1 MSRAEKR
8 ERARPSLPGKRA
20 GHVFIRPPRGR
31 TPGGG
36 RLREY
41 ELVVI
46 LSPEL
51 VEEDVPAA
59 IDRLSQLI
67 ADRGGEVKD
76 VDRWGRRKLAYPIK
90 KHLEG
95 NYLVTQVMLDPNRT
109 SDVEAALRISEEV
122 LRHLLVRVGD

>member
-1 MSRAEKR
+1 VRD
-8 ERARPSLPGKRA
+8 
-20 GHVFIRPPRGR
+20 
-31 TPGGG
+31 
-36 RLREY
+36 Y

-51 VEEDVPAA
+51 AEEDIPAA

-67 ADRGGEVKD
+67 GDRGGEVRD
-76 VDRWGRRKLAYPIK
+76 VDRWGRRKLAYPIN

-95 NYLVTQVMLDPNRT
+95 NFLVTQVRLDPNRT
-109 SDVEAALRISEEV
+109 SDVEAGLRISEEV

>member
-1 MSRAEKR
+1 MRD
-8 ERARPSLPGKRA
+8 
-20 GHVFIRPPRGR
+20 
-31 TPGGG
+31 
-36 RLREY
+36 Y

-51 VEEDVPAA
+51 AEEEIPAA

-67 ADRGGEVKD
+67 VDRGGEVKD
-76 VDRWGRRKLAYPIK
+76 VDRWGRRKLAYPIN

-95 NYLVTQVMLDPNRT
+95 NYLVTQVRLDPNRT
-109 SDVEAALRISEEV
+109 SDVEAGLRISEEV

>member
-1 MSRAEKR
+1 
-8 ERARPSLPGKRA
+8 
-20 GHVFIRPPRGR
+20 
-31 TPGGG
+31 
-36 RLREY
+36 LREY

-51 VEEDVPAA
+51 AEEDVPAA
-59 IDRLSQLI
+59 IDRVSQLI
-67 ADRGGEVKD
+67 ADRGGVVTD

-95 NYLVTQVMLDPNRT
+95 NYLVTQVRLDPNRT

>member
-1 MSRAEKR
+1 M
-8 ERARPSLPGKRA
+8 
-20 GHVFIRPPRGR
+20 
-31 TPGGG
+31 
-36 RLREY
+36 REY

-51 VEEDVPAA
+51 AEEDVPAA

-95 NYLVTQVMLDPNRT
+95 NYLVTQVKLDPNRT

-122 LRHLLVRVGD
+122 VRHLLVRVGD

>member
-1 MSRAEKR
+1 
-8 ERARPSLPGKRA
+8 
-20 GHVFIRPPRGR
+20 
-31 TPGGG
+31 
-36 RLREY
+36 LRDY

-51 VEEDVPAA
+51 AEDDVPAA

-67 ADRGGEVKD
+67 VDRGGEVRD
-76 VDRWGRRKLAYPIK
+76 VNRWGRRKLAYPIK

-95 NYLVTQVMLDPNRT
+95 DYLVTQVKLDPNRT
-109 SDVEAALRISEEV
+109 SDIEAGLRISEEV

>member
-1 MSRAEKR
+1 MRD
-8 ERARPSLPGKRA
+8 
-20 GHVFIRPPRGR
+20 
-31 TPGGG
+31 
-36 RLREY
+36 Y

-51 VEEDVPAA
+51 AEEDIPAA

-67 ADRGGEVKD
+67 VDRGGEVKD

-95 NYLVTQVMLDPNRT
+95 NYLVTQVRLDPNRT
-109 SDVEAALRISEEV
+109 SDVEAGLRISEEV

>member
-1 MSRAEKR
+1 M
-8 ERARPSLPGKRA
+8 
-20 GHVFIRPPRGR
+20 
-31 TPGGG
+31 
-36 RLREY
+36 REY

-51 VEEDVPAA
+51 AEEDVPAA

>member
-1 MSRAEKR
+1 
-8 ERARPSLPGKRA
+8 
-20 GHVFIRPPRGR
+20 
-31 TPGGG
+31 
-36 RLREY
+36 LRDY

-51 VEEDVPAA
+51 AEEDIPAA

-76 VDRWGRRKLAYPIK
+76 IDRWGRRKLAYPIN

-95 NYLVTQVMLDPNRT
+95 NYLVTQVRLDPNRT
-109 SDVEAALRISEEV
+109 SDVEAGLRISEEV
-122 LRHLLVRVGD
+122 LRHLLLRVGD

>member
-1 MSRAEKR
+1 
-8 ERARPSLPGKRA
+8 
-20 GHVFIRPPRGR
+20 
-31 TPGGG
+31 
-36 RLREY
+36 LREY

-51 VEEDVPAA
+51 AEEDVPAA
-59 IDRLSQLI
+59 IDRVSQLI

-95 NYLVTQVMLDPNRT
+95 NYLVTQVRLDPNRT